1 MNSKTKEWEDENRV
15 EKFLGGRVG
24 KILTIETIVRT
35 GPLAMNTNLKLTNV
49 RRSYDVQRFS
59 LLSTF
64 NLEYVF
70 TGLF

>member
-1 MNSKTKEWEDENRV
+1 MNSETKEWEDENRV

-35 GPLAMNTNLKLTNV
+35 GPLAMNTNLNLTNV

-59 LLSTF
+59 ILSTF